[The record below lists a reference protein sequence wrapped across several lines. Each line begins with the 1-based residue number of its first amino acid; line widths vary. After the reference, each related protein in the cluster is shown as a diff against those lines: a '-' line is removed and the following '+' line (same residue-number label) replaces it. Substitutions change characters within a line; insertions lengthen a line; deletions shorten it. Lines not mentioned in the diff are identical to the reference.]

1 MRAER
6 ERQQRGVMAS
16 TITGMSWTPILSYI
30 LVEAVGFTFALGVL
44 ASFTHEQPPKA
55 AAAEAR
61 LDVSTAGRL
70 KDDSAK
76 AEVQDAAVRCHAN
89 LTWLLSETLH
99 ILRLDAWI
107 PANNKVCGSRMQYA
121 CPSRYLPW
129 YAVKPC
135 EVRQN
140 ISVRAMFHTQTDIS
154 MMAHHS

>member
-44 ASFTHEQPPKA
+44 ASFTYEQPPKA

-76 AEVQDAAVRCHAN
+76 AASSDTAEVQDAAVRCHAN

-107 PANNKVCGSRMQYA
+107 PANNKVQRGS
-121 CPSRYLPW
+121 
-129 YAVKPC
+129 
-135 EVRQN
+135 
-140 ISVRAMFHTQTDIS
+140 
-154 MMAHHS
+154 